1 MKKKMKK
8 RKQTKK
14 KIRKKIK
21 KKIPKIKL
29 KKRKV
34 LIVSKKKNKEIL
46 SLRKA
51 VKIKFRPFIKAY
63 DSFREKRAIKRL
75 KGEKE
80 KLIEKGKKLK
90 KKQVCLTFDDS
101 LKCQF
106 DLALPVIEELNIK
119 SFFSLR
125 KEFNK
130 LPSSFFYFNGA
141 AKNYKTLIIDRLL
154 HIYGGKKVYIR
165 DLGSFAEISEVVL
178 LNWTT
183 KRSFSP

>member
-1 MKKKMKK
+1 MKK

-14 KIRKKIK
+14 KIRKKIE

-34 LIVSKKKNKEIL
+34 LIVSKKKNKENL

-80 KLIEKGKKLK
+80 KLIEKEKKLK
-90 KKQVCLTFDDS
+90 EKQKRLQEEEERK
-101 LKCQF
+101 LKR
-106 DLALPVIEELNIK
+106 DEARRLKEE
-119 SFFSLR
+119 
-125 KEFNK
+125 KERR
-130 LPSSFFYFNGA
+130 
-141 AKNYKTLIIDRLL
+141 AK
-154 HIYGGKKVYIR
+154 
-165 DLGSFAEISEVVL
+165 E
-178 LNWTT
+178 
-183 KRSFSP
+183 